1 MKQDIRIRKFLMAG
15 LLAPAALLACSGIVL
30 VKDGK
35 ILLGGNND
43 TSYSDQL
50 KLRVAPS
57 HDDLFGR
64 VCVSMDV
71 VPGWTPVGFDC
82 MNDRGLAIVHA
93 NVPAAPTPY
102 DPDKPQ
108 FRHNFLEKIVS
119 ECANV
124 KQAVAMIQAYS
135 LPAEHHAFI
144 HIMMVD
150 ASGDSAVVEWVDG
163 GIKVIRRDGNAQFM
177 TNHLLSKPE
186 TAGGP
191 KSRYA
196 RGALMVP
203 TLETTPP
210 GIVALLKEVSQGA
223 IWKGRE
229 VGTLHSNIWDV
240 KERKLYLYYKRDF
253 DHPRVFSLDDELA
266 KGEHTMELKDLF
278 PNPSPFETQWR
289 DENGPVPNHAF
300 TTSR

>member
-1 MKQDIRIRKFLMAG
+1 MGG
-15 LLAPAALLACSGIVL
+15 LLAPAALLACSGIVV

-43 TSYSDQL
+43 TSYSTQL
-50 KLRVAPS
+50 KLRVVPS

-71 VPGWTPVGFDC
+71 VPAWTPVGLDC
-82 MNDRGLAIVHA
+82 MNDRGLAMVHA

-135 LPAEHHAFI
+135 LPAEHNAFI

-163 GIKVIRRDGNAQFM
+163 GVKVIRRDGNAQFM

-196 RGALMVP
+196 RGSLLVP
-203 TLETTPP
+203 TLEATPP
-210 GIVALLKEVSQGA
+210 GVVALLKEVSQGA
-223 IWKGRE
+223 IWKGNE

-240 KERKLYLYYKRDF
+240 KDRKLYLYYKRDF
-253 DHPRVFSLDDELA
+253 DHPLVFSLDEELG
-266 KGEHTMELKDLF
+266 KGAHTLELKDLF

-289 DENGPVPNHAF
+289 DENGPVPNHFF
-300 TTSR
+300 TSSR